1 MICTNNDLF
10 FNLIL
15 QAGGMELKEN
25 LAGGPWPYPPV
36 YPSYDAALAGYHFN
50 G

>member
-1 MICTNNDLF
+1 MDIKDS
-10 FNLIL
+10 
-15 QAGGMELKEN
+15 
-25 LAGGPWPYPPV
+25 LAAQWYPQV